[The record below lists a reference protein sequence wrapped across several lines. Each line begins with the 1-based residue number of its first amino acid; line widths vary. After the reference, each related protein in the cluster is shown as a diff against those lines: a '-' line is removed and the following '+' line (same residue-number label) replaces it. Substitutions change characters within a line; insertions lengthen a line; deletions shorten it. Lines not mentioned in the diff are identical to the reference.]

1 MEKVNR
7 VLSVFYLIGL
17 SFMVIIGLIGRYGI
31 PYMFEKYGMPGDAV
45 VTKLTTDHRGV
56 TVAHYEFHVDGKLYW
71 GSVDSHR
78 VQEGDTILIWY
89 FLSFPWINECHEESV
104 IK

>member
-71 GSVDSHR
+71 GSVDNDYAHER
-78 VQEGDTILIWY
+78 DTVRIWY
-89 FLSFPWINECHEESV
+89 FLVFPWLNKCDENSIRH
-104 IK
+104 